1 MPSNFAYPLGYLAA
15 KRAVEAGRGAFFQ
28 SQSFDLPKRT
38 STILAGDDLVPQFGY
53 VGADYRS
60 LRVLLLGINPGNGPK
75 RANDRSQGDKQ
86 MMPAL
91 HRFSEIRSPESFL
104 EAQSAYK
111 CVCQSWAVWGRH
123 CDELLTNAGLS
134 IDQIAYS
141 NCLPWR
147 TASESA
153 FGRSTEKQAA
163 RLYAIPLVEELEPR
177 IIIAVGKKAATIL
190 GHATITMPSTVVWN
204 RAQALTK
211 SVDEERRDATA
222 KFCVL
227 LEASRRDSA
236 A

>member
-1 MPSNFAYPLGYLAA
+1 MPSNLAYPLGYLAA
-15 KRAVEAGRGAFFQ
+15 KRAVEEGRGAFFR

-53 VGADYRS
+53 VGADYHS
-60 LRVLLLGINPGNGPK
+60 LRALLLGINPGNGPK
-75 RANDRSQGDKQ
+75 RANDRSPGDKQ

-91 HRFSEIRSPESFL
+91 HRFSEIQSPQSFL

-111 CVCQSWAVWGRH
+111 RVCQSWAVWGRH
-123 CDELLTNAGLS
+123 CAELLTKAGLS

-153 FGRSTEKQAA
+153 FGSFTAERAA
-163 RLYAIPLVEELEPR
+163 TLYAIPLVEELQPR

-190 GHATITMPSTVVWN
+190 DYATIAMPSTVVWN
-204 RAQALTK
+204 RAQALTR

-222 KFCVL
+222 QFCAL
-227 LEASRRDSA
+227 IEASRRDSA
-236 A
+236 T